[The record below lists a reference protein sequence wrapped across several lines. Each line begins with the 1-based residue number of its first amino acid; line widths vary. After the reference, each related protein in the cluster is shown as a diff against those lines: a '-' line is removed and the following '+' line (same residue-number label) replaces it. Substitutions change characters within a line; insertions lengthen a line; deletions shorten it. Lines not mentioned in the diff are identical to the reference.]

1 MSTLMPNKEQ
11 IILGIDPG
19 IADTGYGV
27 IRCSGTELEYIACG
41 SIQTS
46 KKMAMPERLV
56 VLEKEL
62 GGIIKKYKPYKAS
75 IEELFFCKNVTTAL
89 IVGQARGVIL
99 LVLAKN
105 HLPVSEFTPLQVKQA
120 MTGYGKADKS
130 QIQQMVKLVLKLKA
144 IPRPDDAADALA
156 IAISAANRFQDL
168 IK

>member
-1 MSTLMPNKEQ
+1 MPNKKQ

-27 IRCSGTELEYIACG
+27 ICYQGEKMEFIACG
-41 SIQTS
+41 SIKTA
-46 KKMAMPERLV
+46 KKTPLPERLV
-56 VLEKEL
+56 VLEKKLAE
-62 GGIIKKYKPYKAS
+62 IVKKHKPDKAA
-75 IEELFFCKNVTTAL
+75 IEQLFFCRNAATAL
-89 IVGQARGVIL
+89 IVGQARGVAL

-105 HLPVSEFTPLQVKQA
+105 KLPISEFTPLQVKQA
-120 MTGYGKADKS
+120 LTGYGQADKK

-144 IPRPDDAADALA
+144 IPKPDDAADALA

>member
-1 MSTLMPNKEQ
+1 
-11 IILGIDPG
+11 
-19 IADTGYGV
+19 
-27 IRCSGTELEYIACG
+27 
-41 SIQTS
+41 
-46 KKMAMPERLV
+46 MPERLV

-62 GGIIKKYKPYKAS
+62 GGIIKKYKPNKAS